1 MLNKLKIK
9 AAAAVC
15 ILGLFLFGA
24 SVPSFAAGVLTIA
37 VSSQSVKAG
46 DTVTVTVYAAGADNA
61 DVTADMN
68 VTYDSSKLE
77 YVSSSASNASGG
89 GGSVKASGSSIDI
102 KFKAVGSGDAYV
114 KAEAST
120 MTAAGAH
127 IMVSGSASSDPDS
140 SDPAKS
146 GDNSLSSLTLSA
158 GTLSPAFEG
167 SVTEYSAQVGSDVS
181 EITVTPKTSNAK
193 ATVESITGNKDL
205 KEGLNVITVLVKA
218 ENGTQASYKINVTKG
233 KTSAAG
239 SAGASDIGAD
249 SLTDGEN
256 DPADGAQTP
265 VSDGDSIVIDGVSY
279 QISEEF
285 SEDAIPEGFSKA
297 DFEYKGKPHKGL
309 VFDSGHLGMYYL
321 VNEAGEGR
329 FFVYDADRDKF
340 YPYVRLS
347 SGEHFI
353 ILMVVP
359 NAVIPPD
366 HYEAAQLTIGDVSGI
381 SAYQYA
387 GDEDAEIVKDESGS
401 GENISGGTSDFYIF
415 YGMDPSGVSSWYQY
429 DVKQGTYQRF
439 NEEAVGQSDP
449 AEDYESLNKSY
460 QELNDRFKSTKEK
473 DRRLIAVMIFV
484 AVVLVILVINLLLK
498 IREIKN
504 GDDEEEGHKKTAK
517 RPQGTRKKKTYPQKR
532 IKPAKPEKPVSVHSK
547 EDEDFYDGDDEDFI
561 GEFEEDPGVLSRKN
575 RKRERPAKV
584 QKTEPKRPAPAHPEL
599 YNKDEDDDLEFLDLN
614 DL

>member
-1 MLNKLKIK
+1 M
-9 AAAAVC
+9 
-15 ILGLFLFGA
+15 
-24 SVPSFAAGVLTIA
+24 
-37 VSSQSVKAG
+37 
-46 DTVTVTVYAAGADNA
+46 
-61 DVTADMN
+61 
-68 VTYDSSKLE
+68 
-77 YVSSSASNASGG
+77 
-89 GGSVKASGSSIDI
+89 
-102 KFKAVGSGDAYV
+102 
-114 KAEAST
+114 
-120 MTAAGAH
+120 
-127 IMVSGSASSDPDS
+127 
-140 SDPAKS
+140 
-146 GDNSLSSLTLSA
+146 
-158 GTLSPAFEG
+158 
-167 SVTEYSAQVGSDVS
+167 
-181 EITVTPKTSNAK
+181 
-193 ATVESITGNKDL
+193 
-205 KEGLNVITVLVKA
+205 
-218 ENGTQASYKINVTKG
+218 
-233 KTSAAG
+233 
-239 SAGASDIGAD
+239 
-249 SLTDGEN
+249 
-256 DPADGAQTP
+256 
-265 VSDGDSIVIDGVSY
+265 SDGDSIVIDGVSY

-584 QKTEPKRPAPAHPEL
+584 QKTEPKRPAPAPPEL